1 MVTVAETFRRQVPEP
16 IRFMT
21 SGSIGSVAFYL
32 LNETIVKINPAEYQ
46 KITVAWFLSY
56 VISIW
61 FQHALHATLVY
72 GWRTSYIKGLIA
84 TYTGYSM
91 ALFSSVP
98 INAILVNKFEF
109 TASGAWTG
117 TLVLTG
123 IANYFLLGLLLGGNK
138 LDDVKEEKTH

>member
-1 MVTVAETFRRQVPEP
+1 MASVAEKFRRHVPEP

-21 SGSIGSVAFYL
+21 SGLIGSVAFYL
-32 LNETIVKINPAEYQ
+32 LNEAIVKVNPVEYQ

-56 VISIW
+56 VVSIW
-61 FQHALHATLVY
+61 LQHALHATLVY
-72 GWRTSYIKGLIA
+72 GWVTSYWKGLIA

-98 INAILVNKFEF
+98 INAGLVNKLEF
-109 TASGAWTG
+109 TASGAWMG

-123 IANYFLLGLLLGGNK
+123 MANYFLLGLLLDGNK
-138 LDDVKEEKTH
+138 HDDVKQKKAL

>member
-1 MVTVAETFRRQVPEP
+1 MAEKFRRQVPEL
-16 IRFMT
+16 IRFMV
-21 SGSIGSVAFYL
+21 SGSIGSVAFYF
-32 LNETIVKINPAEYQ
+32 LNEAVVNINPVEYQ

-61 FQHALHATLVY
+61 LQHALHAALVY
-72 GWRTSYIKGLIA
+72 GWGDSYWKGLIA

-98 INAILVNKFEF
+98 INAFLVNKLEL
-109 TASGAWTG
+109 TVSGAWTG

-123 IANYFLLGLLLGGNK
+123 MANLFLLIAS
-138 LDDVKEEKTH
+138 THFTHNIVFGTQK

>member
-21 SGSIGSVAFYL
+21 SGSIGSAAFYL
-32 LNETIVKINPAEYQ
+32 INEAIVYINPFEYQ

-72 GWRTSYIKGLIA
+72 GWRTSYMKGLIA

-98 INAILVNKFEF
+98 INAMLVNKFEF
-109 TASGAWTG
+109 TASGAWMG